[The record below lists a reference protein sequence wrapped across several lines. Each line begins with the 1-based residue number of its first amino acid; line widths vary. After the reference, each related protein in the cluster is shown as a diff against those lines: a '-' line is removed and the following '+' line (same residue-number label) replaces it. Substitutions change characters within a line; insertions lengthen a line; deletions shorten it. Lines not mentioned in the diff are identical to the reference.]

1 VSNIRDKAF
10 NKKLLLCYVM
20 RFQVRN
26 GLLCMYL
33 QAVDWK
39 ACAKWMQLSEGAGEA
54 LKYCFTLCVV
64 MKDKLTSRSCES
76 NQIQTDK
83 SWLIRAGTSNAL
95 ENASAYQVA
104 CLGCVKV
111 L

>member
-1 VSNIRDKAF
+1 MDKIC

-20 RFQVRN
+20 RLQVRN

-54 LKYCFTLCVV
+54 LKILFHTMCRNEGQTH
-64 MKDKLTSRSCES
+64 KSKL
-76 NQIQTDK
+76 
-83 SWLIRAGTSNAL
+83 
-95 ENASAYQVA
+95 
-104 CLGCVKV
+104 
-111 L
+111 

>member
-1 VSNIRDKAF
+1 
-10 NKKLLLCYVM
+10 M

-54 LKYCFTLCVV
+54 LKILFHTMCRNEGQTH
-64 MKDKLTSRSCES
+64 KSKL
-76 NQIQTDK
+76 
-83 SWLIRAGTSNAL
+83 
-95 ENASAYQVA
+95 
-104 CLGCVKV
+104 
-111 L
+111 